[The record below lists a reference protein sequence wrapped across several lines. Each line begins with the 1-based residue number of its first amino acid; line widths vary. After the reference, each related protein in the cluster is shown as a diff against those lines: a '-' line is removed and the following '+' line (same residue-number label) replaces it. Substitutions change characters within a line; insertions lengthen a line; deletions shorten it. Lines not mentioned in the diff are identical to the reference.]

1 MLAGQDRRYGTL
13 ATSRQEG
20 RSLRQQVR
28 GMQTRWLV
36 GRAPVGDRPYAAA
49 TRAADRIGL
58 LSALREPV
66 VDRAWHFALG
76 AAGHVDADV
85 AALERELGVVLRADQ
100 VLQRT

>member
-1 MLAGQDRRYGTL
+1 MLADRGRRYGTL
-13 ATSRQEG
+13 ATSRQAG
-20 RSLRQQVR
+20 RSLRQQVM
-28 GMQTRWLV
+28 GMQTRGLV
-36 GRAPVGDRPYAAA
+36 GCAPVGDPPNGAA
-49 TRAADRIGL
+49 TGAADRIGW

-66 VDRAWHFALG
+66 VDRARHLALG